1 LERVII
7 IIKSRMGDGSRA
19 AEGLRLA
26 AAMIGMD
33 MIPTLIFL
41 DRGVDLL
48 IPGGVEGE
56 LLDYLKAIANLAG
69 VKALRESL
77 GSRGEEILD
86 RELGVEVIDMER
98 LADLILECDSAVAL

>member
-1 LERVII
+1 LERFII
-7 IIKSRMGDGSRA
+7 IIKSRVGDGPRA

-33 MIPTLIFL
+33 VIPTLIFL

-48 IPGGVEGE
+48 MPGGVGGD
-56 LLDYLKAIANLAG
+56 LLDYLRAIASLAG

-86 RELGVEVIDMER
+86 RGLGVEVIDMER